1 MGFEEESPW
10 EQLSEE
16 DELYVLHDI
25 HAMPR
30 SEISAPLKIEDK
42 DCLKKLD
49 QVRGEGVRQVRSQP
63 PQVPEVHFFIDQSLK
78 QGNLV
83 YCSILIHWLCSKI
96 PRKSHKLDCQIVPDP
111 AILSPYIPPTATLN
125 ESIMTGTEEDIRITQ
140 KQPTVSIPI
149 ACYWH
154 CHDFSRCACA
164 KWERLKKD

>member
-83 YCSILIHWLCSKI
+83 YCSILIH
-96 PRKSHKLDCQIVPDP
+96 
-111 AILSPYIPPTATLN
+111 
-125 ESIMTGTEEDIRITQ
+125 
-140 KQPTVSIPI
+140 
-149 ACYWH
+149 
-154 CHDFSRCACA
+154 
-164 KWERLKKD
+164 